1 MKKLILGLT
10 VVLSFLSCGK
20 EGKTD
25 ELPAEDVKAENVQ
38 KNQFV
43 VLLDA
48 IYEKNDTLKV
58 FVYDENDN
66 EVLNSVI
73 KVAVIGSPNQQKVEF
88 KLPEGYTPFNL
99 GIGFSCSNKEQDS
112 FVLKGISIKN
122 GDDLVYK
129 PEEYLK
135 YYANND
141 QLVMDVPTG
150 LHKLKHEK
158 DYPAG
163 FVGNIELKSALSAA
177 IKK

>member
-25 ELPAEDVKAENVQ
+25 EQPAEGVKNENVQ

-66 EVLNSVI
+66 EILDSAI
-73 KVAVIGSPNQQKVEF
+73 KVAVLGSPNQQTVEF
-88 KLPEGYTPFNL
+88 KLPEGYTPYNL

-122 GDDLVYK
+122 GEDLVYK

-150 LHKLKHEK
+150 LHKIKHEK
-158 DYPAG
+158 NYPAG

-177 IKK
+177 IK

>member
-1 MKKLILGLT
+1 MKKLILGLAI
-10 VVLSFLSCGK
+10 VLSFLSCGK
-20 EGKTD
+20 EGKMD
-25 ELPAEDVKAENVQ
+25 EQSASENEAEIVQ

-58 FVYDENDN
+58 FIYDENDN

-73 KVAVIGSPNQQKVEF
+73 KVPVIGSPNQQTVEF
-88 KLPEGYTPFNL
+88 KLPEGYAPFNL

-122 GDDLVYK
+122 GDDFVYK

-150 LHKLKHEK
+150 IHKLKHEK
-158 DYPAG
+158 NYPAG
-163 FVGNIELKSALSAA
+163 FVGNVELKSALSSAV
-177 IKK
+177 K

>member
-1 MKKLILGLT
+1 MKKLILGLAI
-10 VVLSFLSCGK
+10 VLSFLSCGK

-66 EVLNSVI
+66 EVLNSAI
-73 KVAVIGSPNQQKVEF
+73 KVAIVGSPNQQTVEF
-88 KLPEGYTPFNL
+88 KLPEGYAPFNL

-122 GDDLVYK
+122 GDDFVYK

-150 LHKLKHEK
+150 IHKLKHEK
-158 DYPAG
+158 NFKFD
-163 FVGNIELKSALSAA
+163 FFDVWI
-177 IKK
+177 IK